1 MTDQGDTPRSA
12 AGVPLPI
19 GGSEAAAR
27 TGSTVALDA
36 SARPGDR
43 DRRGGGKRRPV
54 VSQLLLTV
62 VTLLFLAPLIWMVLS
77 SLKSSGEIFQTPP
90 SCSAAPWSGATT
102 RTR

>member
-36 SARPGDR
+36 QRSAPVIATGAG
-43 DRRGGGKRRPV
+43 RGSADP
-54 VSQLLLTV
+54 
-62 VTLLFLAPLIWMVLS
+62 S
-77 SLKSSGEIFQTPP
+77 SRSS
-90 SCSAAPWSGATT
+90 C
-102 RTR
+102 